1 VTPHSTHSAALAA
14 VRAAVV
20 GLAVLM
26 TAHVLPAWAQRSDD
40 PEFGTGFEIKKLA
53 RARTHM
59 VAAAHPKAVEAGLEM
74 LRAGGSA
81 LDAAIAAQ
89 LVLNLVEP
97 QSSGIGGG
105 AFLLNWDQRSRR
117 LASYDGRETA
127 PAGAGSDLFLSSG
140 GEPMRFPDAVFGGA
154 SVGAPGV
161 LRMLALAHARSGR
174 LPWQNL
180 FGPAIRLADEGFMV
194 SPRLSKLLAR
204 RGPDR
209 FDATA
214 RAYFFNAAGKPHQAG
229 ERLKNPAFAASLRGI
244 AAKGAGAFYEGD
256 IADQIVSAVT
266 GAPHRTGSL
275 SRKDLSAYTAKV
287 RPAVC
292 TVYRRYR
299 ICGMGP
305 PSSGGL
311 AVAMTLKLVEPL
323 DLGRNPMN
331 AAALHTVVEA
341 EKLVYADRNRWIAD
355 PDSVSVPAG
364 LLDPKYLISRRKW
377 ISLEHA
383 RPKAEP
389 GLPPGAKLDKAGVD
403 ATVEQAGTSHVSV
416 IDRYD
421 NAVALTT
428 SIETAF
434 GSGLMA
440 GGFLL
445 NNQLTDFS
453 FRPVDA
459 DGVPIA
465 NAVGPGKR
473 PRSSMAP
480 TIVFHPSGKV
490 FAVLGSPGG
499 SRIPLYVVK
508 TLIGLI
514 DWRLDAQAAVDLPNF
529 GSRNGPLELEKDVA
543 GLLTTLAMQ
552 KRGHVIRLGGMNSG
566 VHLIVRRG
574 PGRLEGGADPRREG
588 LAGGE

>member
-1 VTPHSTHSAALAA
+1 VT
-14 VRAAVV
+14 
-20 GLAVLM
+20 GLASLLAVALV
-26 TAHVLPAWAQRSDD
+26 HPAEAQRADD
-40 PEFGTGFEIKKLA
+40 PEFATGFEVKELA
-53 RARTHM
+53 HARTHM
-59 VAAAHPKAVEAGLEM
+59 VAAAHPQAVEAGLEI

-105 AFLLNWDQRSRR
+105 AFMLHWDRR
-117 LASYDGRETA
+117 ARQLSSYDGRETA
-127 PAGAGSDLFLSSG
+127 PAGAMPDLFLTAEG
-140 GEPMRFPDAVFGGA
+140 KPMRFPEAVFGGA

-161 LRMLALAHARSGR
+161 VRMLALAHARHGR
-174 LPWQNL
+174 LPWAKL
-180 FGPAIRLADEGFMV
+180 FAPAIGLADAGFTV
-194 SPRLSKLLAR
+194 SPRLGKLLAR
-204 RGPDR
+204 RGHDR
-209 FDATA
+209 FDAAA
-214 RAYFFNAAGKPHQAG
+214 RAYFFDAAGQPRQPG
-229 ERLKNPAFAASLRGI
+229 ERLVNPAFAASLRAI
-244 AAKGAGAFYEGD
+244 AARGPAAFYEGE
-256 IADQIVSAVT
+256 IAAAILRAVA
-266 GAPHRTGSL
+266 GAPHRSGSL
-275 SRKDLSAYTAKV
+275 SRADLSGYVAKA
-287 RPAVC
+287 RPPVC

-299 ICGMGP
+299 VCGMGP

-311 AVAMTLKLVEPL
+311 AVAMTLKLVEPF

-331 AAALHTVVEA
+331 AAALHAVVEA

-355 PDSVSVPAG
+355 PDSVPVPAG
-364 LLDPKYLISRRKW
+364 LLDPEYLISRRKW
-377 ISLEHA
+377 MRLDHA

-389 GLPPGAKLDKAGVD
+389 GFPPGAKRDRAGVD

-416 IDRYD
+416 IDRHG

-459 DGVPIA
+459 SGVPIA

-480 TIVFHPSGKV
+480 TIVFDPSGRV

-508 TLIGLI
+508 ALIGLI
-514 DWRLDAQAAVDLPNF
+514 DWRLDAQSALDLPNF
-529 GSRNGPLELEKDVA
+529 GSRNGPLELEKEVT
-543 GLLTTLAMQ
+543 GLLTRLAMER
-552 KRGHVIRLGGMNSG
+552 RGHDIRLGGMNSG
-566 VHLIVRRG
+566 IHLVVRRG

-588 LAGGE
+588 LARGD